1 MYCCIL
7 SDSLGETGEWV
18 ARAAASQFPQGE
30 VVFRRYPH
38 LLCRGDVEELFRHL
52 PTADMVVIYTVVLE
66 DVRKAIV
73 QQAAER
79 GVTAVDV
86 LGPLVAAFAGSL
98 GQEPCRSAGRL
109 HRTDTS
115 YFRRIEAME
124 FAVKY
129 DDGKDPRGLL
139 LADLVLIGVSRTSKT
154 PLSLYLAQRNLRVAN
169 LPLLPEVPPPAELYA
184 VGRGRIV
191 GLMATVEVLAGIR
204 QERLTALGLPPR
216 SFYADPE
223 RIRTEVQNAQSLFA
237 RLGCPV
243 IDVTGKAV
251 EETAAQVLEVLGIG
265 GHG

>member
-18 ARAAASQFPQGE
+18 ARAAASQFPRAD

-52 PTADMVVIYTVVLE
+52 PSADVVVVYTAVLE
-66 DVRKAIV
+66 DVRQAIV
-73 QQAAER
+73 RLSAER
-79 GVTAVDV
+79 GIPAMDV
-86 LGPLVAAFAGSL
+86 LGPLVSALANTL
-98 GQEPCRSAGRL
+98 QQQPCRSAGRL
-109 HRTDTS
+109 HLTDTS

-139 LADLVLIGVSRTSKT
+139 LADIVLIGVSRTSKT

-184 VGRGRIV
+184 VGRGRMV
-191 GLMATVEVLAGIR
+191 GLTASVEVLAGIR
-204 QERLTALGLPPR
+204 QERLTALGLPER
-216 SFYADPE
+216 SFYADPQ
-223 RIRTEVQNAQSLFA
+223 RIRVEVEHAAALFA

-243 IDVTGKAV
+243 IEVTGRAV

-265 GHG
+265 AG